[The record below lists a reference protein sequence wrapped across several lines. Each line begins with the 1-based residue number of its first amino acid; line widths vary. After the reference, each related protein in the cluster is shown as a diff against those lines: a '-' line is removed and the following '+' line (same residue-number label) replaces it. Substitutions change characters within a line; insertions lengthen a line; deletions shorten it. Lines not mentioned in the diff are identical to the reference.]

1 MDLQGIAEAIPLG
14 VKMLIIR
21 NNSTDPYFN
30 LAAEQYLIDN
40 CDREVF
46 MLWRNDKTVVI
57 GNNQNAYAEID
68 NEYARSHGISVSRRL
83 TGGGAVFHDLGNVN
97 FSFIMPKTEEG
108 IDFAKYTAPI
118 IDRLRSLGANAELSG
133 RNDILIDGK
142 KVSGNAQCVRNG
154 KVLHHGT
161 LLYSADLSDVA
172 GVLKV
177 DPSKFEGKG
186 IKSVRSRV
194 ANIKEL
200 RSTDMDVL
208 EFIDWLEAGFE
219 GEKRDFTPDEI
230 KAITKLRNEKFASWD
245 WIWGRSKEY
254 TLTAKERFSY
264 GTVEAYVD
272 TAHGII
278 KEVRFMGDFFGVGDI
293 SELENALVGI
303 RYEYA
308 DVMAKLSDCEVPRY
322 VFGALPEDISKLLF
336 KNSLL

>member
-1 MDLQGIAEAIPLG
+1 
-14 VKMLIIR
+14 
-21 NNSTDPYFN
+21 
-30 LAAEQYLIDN
+30 
-40 CDREVF
+40 

-57 GNNQNAYAEID
+57 GKNQNAYAELD
-68 NEYARSHGISVSRRL
+68 REYADSHGITVSRRL

-97 FSFIMPKTEEG
+97 FSVIIPSDGKG
-108 IDFAKYTAPI
+108 IDFKKYTMPI
-118 IDRLRSLGANAELSG
+118 ISSLNKMGLSAELSG

-172 GVLKV
+172 AVLKV
-177 DPSKFEGKG
+177 DAAKLQSKG

-200 RSTDMDVL
+200 LNTDMDVL
-208 EFIDWLEAGFE
+208 DFMDAVESSFK
-219 GEKRDFTPDEI
+219 GEKRCFTEAEI
-230 KAITKLRNEKFASWD
+230 EAITKLRNEKFATWE

-254 TLTAKERFSY
+254 SLNTKQRFPY
-264 GTVEAYVD
+264 GTVEAHINTDRGV
-272 TAHGII
+272 I
-278 KEVRFMGDFFGVGDI
+278 KEISFSGDFFGVGDI
-293 SELENALVGI
+293 RELEEGLVGI

-308 DVMAKLSDCEVPRY
+308 DILDRLIKCDINRY
-322 VFGALPEDISKLLF
+322 IFGSQAEEISKLLF